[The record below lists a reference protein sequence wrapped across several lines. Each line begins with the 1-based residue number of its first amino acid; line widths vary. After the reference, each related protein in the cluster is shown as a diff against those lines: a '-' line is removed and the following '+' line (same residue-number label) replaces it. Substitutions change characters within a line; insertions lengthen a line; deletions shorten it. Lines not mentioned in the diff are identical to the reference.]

1 MKGEKSDCNNS
12 PGFLATCAGAIGVSC
27 LSRFIFAEIKMNET
41 PQSAEQLPV
50 VPIRRGDF
58 LRLLLR
64 RDKTP
69 VAILIV
75 AGIVGTLAGL
85 VGVAFEKAVNWVQAE
100 RLSLLTHP
108 PGWIAWPL
116 AFVLSALLAVIGYW
130 LVRRFAPEAAGSGIP
145 EIEGALEELR
155 PVRWWRV
162 IPVKFIGGMGTLG
175 AGMVLGREGPTVQL
189 GGNIGRMV
197 LDLFRMRSTEA
208 RHSLL
213 ATGAAAGLSAAFN
226 APLAGILFIIEEMRL
241 QFRYSLISIKAVFIG
256 VIMSSIVFRLF
267 NGEHAV
273 IEVGKLTIAP
283 VNTLWL
289 YLLLGMLFGAV
300 GVAFNSLIFKTQDLF
315 QKLHG
320 GVMKKALLIGAL
332 LGGLCGIL
340 GMIVPEAAGGGF
352 NLIPIAA
359 AGNYGPGILIFIF
372 VARVVTTLLCF
383 GSGAPGGIFAPMLAL
398 GTLLGT
404 AFGMVSAALFPAY
417 HLEAGTF
424 AIAGMGALFAASVRA
439 PLTGIVLV
447 LEMTDNYQLILAMI
461 ITCLGATL
469 MAQFLGGKPLYSSLL
484 ARTLAKQQQQQDA
497 QASGA
502 QSAKQGA

>member
-1 MKGEKSDCNNS
+1 
-12 PGFLATCAGAIGVSC
+12 
-27 LSRFIFAEIKMNET
+27 MNET
-41 PQSAEQLPV
+41 TSSTEQLNT
-50 VPIRRGDF
+50 VPARRGDF

-64 RDKTP
+64 KDKTP
-69 VAILIV
+69 VAVLIV

-85 VGVAFEKAVNWVQAE
+85 VGVAFEKAVNAVVSQ
-100 RLSLLTHP
+100 RLSMLATVEKHWVLVF
-108 PGWIAWPL
+108 PL
-116 AFVLSALLAVIGYW
+116 AFILSALLAMVGYY
-130 LVRRFAPEAAGSGIP
+130 LVRRFAPEASGSGIP

-162 IPVKFIGGMGTLG
+162 IPVKFVGGMGALG

-197 LDLFRMRSTEA
+197 LDIFRMKSTEA

-241 QFRYSLISIKAVFIG
+241 QFRYSVISIKAVFIG
-256 VIMSSIVFRLF
+256 VIMSSIVFRIF
-267 NGEHAV
+267 NGEGAV
-273 IEVGKLTIAP
+273 IEVGKLANAP

-289 YLLLGMLFGAV
+289 YLLLGMLFGVV
-300 GVAFNSLIFKTQDLF
+300 GVLFNTLIFRTQDMF
-315 QKLHG
+315 QRLHG
-320 GVMKKALLIGAL
+320 GNMRKVLIIGGV
-332 LGGLCGIL
+332 LGGICGVL
-340 GMIVPEAAGGGF
+340 GVIEPEAAGGGF

-359 AGNYGPGILIFIF
+359 AGNYTVGMLLFIFIT
-372 VARVVTTLLCF
+372 RVVTTLLCF

-404 AFGMVSAALFPAY
+404 AYGMASASLFPAY
-417 HLEAGTF
+417 HLQAGTF

-447 LEMTDNYQLILAMI
+447 LEMTDNYQLILPMI

-469 MAQFLGGKPLYSSLL
+469 LAQFLGGKPLYSSLL
-484 ARTLAKQQQQQDA
+484 ARTLAKQQQKDDDKVA
-497 QASGA
+497 A
-502 QSAKQGA
+502 QSATQAAVKTADT

>member
-1 MKGEKSDCNNS
+1 
-12 PGFLATCAGAIGVSC
+12 
-27 LSRFIFAEIKMNET
+27 MNQT
-41 PQSAEQLPV
+41 PTSTEQLHV
-50 VPIRRGDF
+50 VPLRRTDF
-58 LRLLLR
+58 LRMLLR

-75 AGIVGTLAGL
+75 AGVVGTLAGL
-85 VGVAFEKAVNWVQAE
+85 TGVAFEKAVTAVQSW
-100 RLSLLTHP
+100 RLEVVASTGDRLWL
-108 PGWIAWPL
+108 AFPL
-116 AFVLSALLAVIGYW
+116 AFLLSAMLAALGYW
-130 LVRRFAPEAAGSGIP
+130 LVRRFAPEAGGSGIP

-162 IPVKFIGGMGTLG
+162 TPGKFLGGRGTLG
-175 AGMVLGREGPTVQL
+175 AGIVLAREGPTVQL
-189 GGNIGRMV
+189 GGNVGRMV
-197 LDLFRMRSTEA
+197 LDLFRMRSAEA

-256 VIMSSIVFRLF
+256 VIMSSIVFRYF

-273 IEVGKLTIAP
+273 IAVGKLANAP
-283 VNTLWL
+283 INTLWL
-289 YLLLGMLFGAV
+289 YLLLGMLFGIV
-300 GVAFNSLIFKTQDLF
+300 GVLFNRLIFTTQDFF
-315 QKLHG
+315 QRLHG
-320 GVMKKALLIGAL
+320 GVMKKALLIGAA

-340 GMIVPEAAGGGF
+340 AVIEPEAAGGGF
-352 NLIPIAA
+352 SLIPVAA
-359 AGNYGPGILIFIF
+359 AGHYSVGVLLFIFI
-372 VARVVTTLLCF
+372 ARVVTTLLCF
-383 GSGAPGGIFAPMLAL
+383 SSGAPGGIFAPMLAL

-404 AFGMVSAALFPAY
+404 AFGMASAALLPSLM
-417 HLEAGTF
+417 LEPGTF

-447 LEMTDNYQLILAMI
+447 LEMTDNYQLILPMI

-484 ARTLAKQQQQQDA
+484 ARTLAKQQAQQDEEK
-497 QASGA
+497 A
-502 QSAKQGA
+502 QSARSAT

>member
-1 MKGEKSDCNNS
+1 MNPAPSSDQ
-12 PGFLATCAGAIGVSC
+12 
-27 LSRFIFAEIKMNET
+27 LS
-41 PQSAEQLPV
+41 V
-50 VPIRRGDF
+50 VPARRGDF

-69 VAILIV
+69 VMVLIM
-75 AGIVGTLAGL
+75 AGVVGTLAGL
-85 VGVAFEKAVNWVQAE
+85 VGVGFEKAVNAVIHW
-100 RLSLLTHP
+100 RLSVLAHVETHWILLF
-108 PGWIAWPL
+108 PL
-116 AFVLSALLAVIGYW
+116 AFILSALLAVVGYY
-130 LVRRFAPEAAGSGIP
+130 LVRRFAPEAGGSGIP

-197 LDLFRMRSTEA
+197 LDIFRMKSAEA

-241 QFRYSLISIKAVFIG
+241 QFRYSVISIKAVFIG
-256 VIMSSIVFRLF
+256 VIMSSVVFRIF

-273 IEVGKLTIAP
+273 IAVGKLANSP

-289 YLLLGMLFGAV
+289 YLVLGMIFGVV
-300 GVAFNSLIFKTQDLF
+300 GVAFNALIFKTQDMF
-315 QKLHG
+315 QRLHG
-320 GVMKKALLIGAL
+320 GNLKKVLIIGAV
-332 LGGLCGIL
+332 LGGICGVL
-340 GMIVPEAAGGGF
+340 GVIQPEAAGGGF
-352 NLIPIAA
+352 NLIPVAA
-359 AGNYGPGILIFIF
+359 AGSYSVGMLLFIFI
-372 VARVVTTLLCF
+372 ARMATTLLCF

-404 AFGMVSAALFPAY
+404 AFGMAGAALFPAY
-417 HLEAGTF
+417 HLEPGTF

-447 LEMTDNYQLILAMI
+447 LEMTDNYQLILPMI

-469 MAQFLGGKPLYSSLL
+469 LAQFLGGKPLYSSLL
-484 ARTLAKQQQQQDA
+484 ARTLARQQQVDDA
-497 QASGA
+497 AA
-502 QSAKQGA
+502 QSATYPAAKRADT